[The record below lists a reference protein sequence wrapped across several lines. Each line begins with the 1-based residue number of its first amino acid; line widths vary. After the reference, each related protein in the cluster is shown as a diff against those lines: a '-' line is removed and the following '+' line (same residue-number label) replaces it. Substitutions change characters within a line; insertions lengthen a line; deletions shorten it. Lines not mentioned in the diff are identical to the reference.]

1 MFYKFLEPRCK
12 NFEYTNFILREQL
25 WNTFVKNFKRA
36 VKMSLTSNC
45 TRKKKKKKEEKKKST
60 SSVSKFKNF

>member
-12 NFEYTNFILREQL
+12 NFEYTNFIFREQL

-36 VKMSLTSNC
+36 VKMSLTGNC
-45 TRKKKKKKEEKKKST
+45 TRKEKKEKEKYVKRFQNLRI
-60 SSVSKFKNF
+60 FK